1 MTRKD
6 EVAYIRAQR
15 EIILTLKSR
24 VLVYVWKM
32 RRFNYV
38 KAGGFAGICL
48 GLHVLSNAMLLH
60 SKGMI
65 AISIVFILVGNYII
79 INSK

>member
-1 MTRKD
+1 
-6 EVAYIRAQR
+6 
-15 EIILTLKSR
+15 
-24 VLVYVWKM
+24 M

-65 AISIVFILVGNYII
+65 AISLIILFVGGFIID
-79 INSK
+79 KQK

>member
-1 MTRKD
+1 
-6 EVAYIRAQR
+6 
-15 EIILTLKSR
+15 
-24 VLVYVWKM
+24 M

-65 AISIVFILVGNYII
+65 AVSIIFILVGNYII